1 MPKKTCVRT
10 QRCNVAYSD
19 AHNTRVKALGYV
31 DKERTK
37 YNEGEFFDPRTL
49 PTIVA
54 DIAKKVKANT
64 GRKLQK
70 NAAPIREEVI
80 VCNEDTTLDQ
90 LKAYVSEHTKR
101 FGTTPLRLFIHRDE
115 GHEATPQDIED
126 GKAEQ
131 VGEWIG
137 NFHAHFV
144 YSIYGEAT
152 KWRNGKLGRGACRTL
167 QDMAAKHLGME
178 RGLSSDVKHLT
189 AQQFKATKA
198 EERAKK
204 AEQREA
210 KAKEGAEKVAVS
222 FARLKTA
229 TNRATE
235 AAVDSKAKLSEAK
248 SALAGKVAVWFNKD
262 KDVNQLKAERDE
274 AKAEAT
280 KWRSSAEE
288 LRRERGEVAK
298 ALGFPSNCVDLPQ
311 NARKMVGEYNSTL
324 EEKDARISD
333 LEEKIGN
340 MQKWAKGVKS
350 LLSEIQANRVPK
362 EIVDKEKREEK
373 EVGRQTG
380 RKEFTEWAVAF
391 VREVERMGIRF
402 KDGLA
407 AALSKLGEWVP
418 FMTIRN
424 PNNGQV
430 VNFNEDGEDGLPFA
444 KMSEG
449 QPMEFHYGRWLSEY
463 RFFLEVGEGEE
474 TSRGKDLESYG
485 QIWQGRR

>member
-31 DKERTK
+31 KQERTK
-37 YNEGEFFDPRTL
+37 NNEGEFFDPRTL

-167 QDMAAKHLGME
+167 QDMAAKHLCME
-178 RGLSSDVKHLT
+178 RGLSSDARHLT

-262 KDVNQLKAERDE
+262 KDVNQYKAERDE
-274 AKAEAT
+274 AKAEAAQ
-280 KWRSSAEE
+280 WRREAEY
-288 LRRERGEVAK
+288 LSRERGEVAK
-298 ALGFPSNCVDLPQ
+298 ALGFPSNCADLPLA
-311 NARKMVGEYNSTL
+311 ARKEVDYTQSQLN
-324 EEKDARISD
+324 EKDAIIRD
-333 LEEKIGN
+333 LDGKIGN
-340 MQKWAKGVKS
+340 MRKWRKKANS
-350 LLSEIQANRVPK
+350 LISEIEANRIPK

-485 QIWQGRR
+485 QTWQGRR